1 MRLHC
6 FTLMAVM
13 ICSLA
18 ATAKNDLT
26 PVQKASIATRFA
38 SEVKYNFAG
47 YDRFAQ
53 DFDSICRAELPLL
66 VATESDEEFG
76 RKLTLMANRLKDG
89 HTSISWSADVAY
101 APIMQKRIGDKVFV
115 TGVYSDLYSQKG
127 VRRGT
132 EIVAID
138 DMPVIEYGE
147 KCVMPYI
154 ASSTPQWARAFA
166 FNSINLT
173 KGERGKPVKLTFR
186 NGKEKPFDITDNRQS
201 PWNTVNIDDKP
212 RFELLAGNIG
222 LLTLPSFRYMWKDD
236 AELLSLY
243 KDKIMP
249 TDGLIVDIR
258 ENTGG
263 NSRIGDIYMQLIAT
277 DTIPQGEWL
286 TPKYQAA
293 YAAWG
298 KPWECDTIQR
308 QPVMPFWM
316 MTDEIPRYD
325 KPVVLLVSGMT
336 FSAAEN
342 FTALFRNAR
351 RGKIIGTPT
360 GGSTGQPMTVDLG
373 WGYYGRICT
382 RNEKLADGTEF
393 IGKGIQP
400 DIVIEETESVFAGK
414 DNVIEAALKE
424 LKQ

>member
-1 MRLHC
+1 M
-6 FTLMAVM
+6 M

-18 ATAKNDLT
+18 AVSKNDLT
-26 PVQKASIATRFA
+26 PAQKASIATRFA
-38 SEVKYNFAG
+38 SEVKYNFAR
-47 YDRFAQ
+47 YDRFGQ
-53 DFDSICRAELPLL
+53 DFDSICRAELPSL
-66 VATESDEEFG
+66 VATASDEEFG

-89 HTSISWSADVAY
+89 HTAISWSADMAY
-101 APIMQKRIGDKVFV
+101 APILQKRIGDKVFV
-115 TGVYSDLYSQKG
+115 TGVYSDMYARKG

-138 DMPVIEYGE
+138 DLPVIEYGE
-147 KCVMPYI
+147 RNVMPYI
-154 ASSTPQWARAFA
+154 ASSTPQWSRAFA

-186 NGKEKPFDITDNRQS
+186 NGKGETFDITDNRQS
-201 PWNTVNIDDKP
+201 PWNTVSLDDKP
-212 RFELLAGNIG
+212 RVEILPGNIG
-222 LLTLPSFRYMWKDD
+222 LLTIPGFRYMWKDD
-236 AELLSLY
+236 MELLSLY
-243 KDKIMP
+243 NDKIMP

-286 TPKYQAA
+286 TPKYRAA

-298 KPWECDTIQR
+298 KPWECDTIQSA
-308 QPVMPFWM
+308 PAIPLWM

-342 FTALFRNAR
+342 FVALFRNAR

-393 IGKGIQP
+393 IGAGIQP
-400 DIVIEETESVFAGK
+400 DIVVEETESMFTGK